1 MFLTDVPGW
10 LRDPERPR
18 AASYREAGVDA
29 VRRGARRASA
39 AGCAR
44 SSQACLDAIQGGVSF
59 AHIVD
64 GRVPHSLLLEL
75 FTNAGQGTKI
85 RPAV

>member
-1 MFLTDVPGW
+1 MPCRTRSP
-10 LRDPERPR
+10 P
-18 AASYREAGVDA
+18 
-29 VRRGARRASA
+29 SA
-39 AGCAR
+39 AGCGR
-44 SSQACLDAIQGGVSF
+44 SSQACVEAIQGGVSF